1 MAYVIPFAQH
11 VIMSSTPSLF
21 LQITA
26 SKLPKSIAPYVE
38 KGISLFSGKGAQQG
52 YWAAADQGLISMTNF
67 AAAII
72 LGRAVEPEEFGIYA
86 VGFLMTRFVRAVQD
100 GLIVQPLNA
109 LGAVLDR
116 RGFQEYATN
125 SGLLQIILA
134 VLSAIAAASLGYLL
148 TILGNDVAGPTAI
161 ALWFLLLTWQI
172 QEFIRR
178 TFYTR
183 NEVRKAF
190 INSGFASAVRLGVLW
205 WWGSQAALSGK
216 AGLDAIGWGAAAAI
230 LLGLWQARG
239 YWAWRN
245 IRLWQTFKRNW
256 KFGGWIIGSSL
267 ANWVASELY
276 PLLAAGLISFAA
288 AGAYRALQN
297 LVAPVHVLLRATD
310 TFFTP
315 RASMVYHQSGFP
327 GLGRI
332 LKIIYL
338 VAGVPILG
346 LLVLASLFPEPLL
359 RLLYG
364 DTYVA
369 YSGSLFLMAIYYG
382 LWYAYWPLQMAF
394 KAIRLTSPIFI
405 ANIAAI
411 ICMFTIGVWGI
422 QHFNIDGAIGGQAL
436 NALVITLVLWTTWLR
451 VRRKADSGQQVVK

>member
-1 MAYVIPFAQH
+1 
-11 VIMSSTPSLF
+11 MSLSPSLI
-21 LQITA
+21 LQTTT
-26 SKLPKSIAPYVE
+26 SRLPRPIARYVE

-52 YWAAADQGLISMTNF
+52 YWAAADQGLISLTNF
-67 AAAII
+67 VAAII
-72 LGRAVEPEEFGIYA
+72 LGRAVSPEEFGIYA
-86 VGFLMTRFVRAVQD
+86 VGFLMTRFVRAIQD

-109 LGAVLDR
+109 LGAVLDDR
-116 RGFQEYATN
+116 KFQEYAANT
-125 SGLLQIILA
+125 GLLQIILA
-134 VLSAIAAASLGYLL
+134 VLSAIAAASLGWVL
-148 TILGNDVAGPTAI
+148 TILGNDVAGPTVM
-161 ALWFLLLTWQI
+161 ALWFLLLTWQL

-183 NEVRKAF
+183 GEVLKAV
-190 INSGFASAVRLGVLW
+190 INTTLASAVRLGILW
-205 WWGSQAALSGK
+205 WWGSQTALSGK
-216 AGLDAIGWGAAAAI
+216 AGLDAIGWGAVAAI
-230 LLGLWQARG
+230 LLGLLQARG
-239 YWAWRN
+239 CWAWRN
-245 IRLWQTFKRNW
+245 IQLWGTFKQNW
-256 KFGGWIIGSSL
+256 KFGGWIMGGSL

-315 RASMVYHQSGFP
+315 RASKVYHQSGFT

-338 VAGVPILG
+338 VAGVPIIG
-346 LLVLASLFPEPLL
+346 LLIITTLFPEPLL

-364 DTYVA
+364 ETYVA

-382 LWYAYWPLQMAF
+382 LWYAYWPLQTAF
-394 KAIRLTSPIFI
+394 KAIRMTSPIFI

-411 ICMFTIGVWGI
+411 ICMFTIGIWGI
-422 QHFNIDGAIGGQAL
+422 QQFGINGAIGGQAL
-436 NALVITLVLWTTWLR
+436 NALVITLVLWVSWGK
-451 VRRKADSGQQVVK
+451 VREKKKEMREE

>member
-1 MAYVIPFAQH
+1 MFSFPSTFLRT
-11 VIMSSTPSLF
+11 TPSW
-21 LQITA
+21 I
-26 SKLPKSIAPYVE
+26 PKPVARNIES
-38 KGISLFSGKGAQQG
+38 GISLFSGKGAQQG
-52 YWAAADQGLISMTNF
+52 YWAAADQGIISLTNF
-67 AAAII
+67 VAAII
-72 LGRAVEPEEFGIYA
+72 LGRAVSPEEFGIYA
-86 VGFLMTRFVRAVQD
+86 VGFLMTRFVRAIQD

-109 LGAVLDR
+109 LGAVLDD
-116 RGFQEYATN
+116 GEFQEYAANT
-125 SGLLQIILA
+125 GVLQIILA
-134 VLSAIAAASLGYLL
+134 ILSAISAATLGWVL
-148 TILGNDVAGPTAI
+148 TVLGNDVAGPTAT
-161 ALWFLLLTWQI
+161 ALWFLLLTWQL

-178 TFYTR
+178 AFYTR
-183 NEVRKAF
+183 SEVVKAV
-190 INSGFASAVRLGVLW
+190 INTGLASVVRLGILW
-205 WWGSQAALSGK
+205 WWGSQAMLNGT
-216 AGLDAIGWGAAAAI
+216 AGLDAIGWGAVAAI
-230 LLGLWQARG
+230 ILGLWQARG

-245 IRLWQTFKRNW
+245 IRLWQTFQQNW
-256 KFGGWIIGSSL
+256 KFGGWIMGSSL

-315 RASMVYHQSGFP
+315 RASKVFHQSGFT

-338 VAGVPILG
+338 VAGVPIIG
-346 LLVLASLFPEPLL
+346 LLIIASLFPEPLL

-364 DTYVA
+364 ETYVA

-382 LWYAYWPLQMAF
+382 LWYAYWPLQTAF

-411 ICMFTIGVWGI
+411 ICMFTIGIWGI
-422 QHFNIDGAIGGQAL
+422 QRFDINGAIGGQAL
-436 NALVITLVLWTTWLR
+436 NALVITIVLWVSWIR
-451 VRRKADSGQQVVK
+451 VKRKQQVSAE

>member
-1 MAYVIPFAQH
+1 MLSAP
-11 VIMSSTPSLF
+11 STLLRTS
-21 LQITA
+21 TNR
-26 SKLPKSIAPYVE
+26 LPKPIARYVE

-52 YWAAADQGLISMTNF
+52 YWAAADQGIISLTNF

-72 LGRAVEPEEFGIYA
+72 LGRAVSPEEFGIYA
-86 VGFLMTRFVRAVQD
+86 VGFLMTRFVRAIQD

-109 LGAVLDR
+109 LGAVLEER
-116 RGFQEYATN
+116 EFQEYAANT
-125 SGLLQIILA
+125 GLLQILLA
-134 VLSAIAAASLGYLL
+134 LLSAISAASLGWVL
-148 TILGNDVAGPTAI
+148 TVFGNDVAGPTAT
-161 ALWFLLLTWQI
+161 ALWFLLLTWQL

-183 NEVRKAF
+183 SEVVKAVV
-190 INSGFASAVRLGVLW
+190 NTGLASAVRLGVLW
-205 WWGSQAALSGK
+205 WWGSKSVLSGK
-216 AGLDAIGWGAAAAI
+216 AGLDAIGWGAVAAI

-245 IRLWQTFKRNW
+245 IRLWQTLKQNW
-256 KFGGWIIGSSL
+256 KFGGWIMGGSF

-315 RASMVYHQSGFP
+315 RASKVYHQSGFS

-338 VAGVPILG
+338 VAGVPIIG
-346 LLVLASLFPEPLL
+346 LLIIATLFPEPLL

-364 DTYVA
+364 ETYVA

-382 LWYAYWPLQMAF
+382 LWYAYWPLQTAF
-394 KAIRLTSPIFI
+394 KAIRLTRPIFI

-411 ICMFTIGVWGI
+411 ACMFTIGVWGI
-422 QHFNIDGAIGGQAL
+422 QKFDINGAIGGQAL
-436 NALVITLVLWTTWLR
+436 NALVIAIVLWVSWNR
-451 VRRKADSGQQVVK
+451 VRHKKQVTAS